1 MSNLQ
6 NIQNV
11 SIPKVKSSEPVL
23 PAWRLVL
30 NRELMDLW
38 VGGKAFTLLLIYSVL
53 LGIIVYTYSFNAEL
67 SLVLPREAVYEMLKN
82 AMAFSIFMG
91 LIIGADSLSG
101 ERDRATLESLL
112 LTPVNRRHIIL
123 GKLLAG
129 VSSWPAAYL
138 IAVPPLYVL
147 AQGDVLLGPAM
158 VWGAITGTILV
169 LGYTGM
175 GMLVSYWSSSNKV
188 SYFVSLGFYALLLIP
203 AEFSGEADIAAKFLQ
218 WINPISAA
226 NYFLAR
232 HVIDFHPVAESWTW
246 LTSAVLLAVGALT
259 LLLGQPGSMLHVE
272 TRLASRIWKKLKRT
286 IGLAMIIG
294 LMAVSL
300 TVSPVSASY
309 AGQAEVE
316 GLDISIEKEFKLV
329 ETGDEIKFNTVV
341 TNNGPQTS
349 APLIVAMNIINLDQT
364 GEAVDPEEWSPK
376 RTQYIE
382 SLASGKADRQ
392 SWTITTATK
401 GDFMV
406 YMTLISEAASVESA
420 GRPVASSGVPFTV
433 APSARRDLMGV
444 LPFIFGGPVVVLVAT
459 YIVYRR
465 RRQQID
471 LGGPS

>member
-6 NIQNV
+6 NVQNV

-138 IAVPPLYVL
+138 IAIPPLYVL

-286 IGLAMIIG
+286 IGLAMITG

-316 GLDISIEKEFKLV
+316 GLDISIEKEFRLV
-329 ETGDEIKFNTVV
+329 ETGDEIKFNT
-341 TNNGPQTS
+341 
-349 APLIVAMNIINLDQT
+349 L
-364 GEAVDPEEWSPK
+364 
-376 RTQYIE
+376 
-382 SLASGKADRQ
+382 SL
-392 SWTITTATK
+392 T
-401 GDFMV
+401 M
-406 YMTLISEAASVESA
+406 
-420 GRPVASSGVPFTV
+420 
-433 APSARRDLMGV
+433 ARRPL
-444 LPFIFGGPVVVLVAT
+444 L
-459 YIVYRR
+459 R
-465 RRQQID
+465 
-471 LGGPS
+471 